1 MAPSEAPDRAYHA
14 LGRRAQIERLR
25 RLGRA
30 ALAGYGLEDA
40 QLILLRHEHNT
51 TFRVDGAGG
60 PYVLRI
66 NRPGVHTPAT
76 IASEMAWLQA
86 VRRDT
91 GLGVPEPVAAR
102 DGSLVCLAGAS
113 GVPGPRVCV
122 LLRRLEGRFVDE
134 GLTPRHLRAV
144 AGLQIALQDHAAAW
158 TPPPEFVRPRVDT
171 LTAVA
176 KADSIAAG
184 VAPPWHGDH
193 PSREDADRSLQLVQE
208 LFAVGDAAILAAA
221 FDVVWT
227 TTRALAADPAAA
239 GLIHGDLH
247 QANYLFDGWD
257 VRAIDFDDCGWGLRL
272 YDLAVTLSELPARP
286 DEPALRA
293 ALLEEHAAR
302 GRLPDGAERHLAA
315 LVILRGAQLLVW
327 VIESRD
333 HAAFR
338 EEWRAWSDDGL
349 RAIAAAVERL

>member
-1 MAPSEAPDRAYHA
+1 MAPTKAPDRAYHA

-25 RLGRA
+25 GLARS
-30 ALAGYGLEDA
+30 ALSGYGLEDA
-40 QLILLRHEHNT
+40 RLTLLRHEHNT

-76 IASEMAWLQA
+76 IASEMAWLHA

-91 GLGVPEPVAAR
+91 GLGVPEPVADR
-102 DGSLVCLAGAS
+102 DGSLTRLARAP

-122 LLRRLEGRFVDE
+122 LLRRLEGRFVDD

-144 AGLQIALQDHAAAW
+144 ARLQIALQEHAAAW
-158 TPPPEFVRPRVDT
+158 TPPSEFARPRVDA

-176 KADSIAAG
+176 KAESIAPG

-193 PSREDADRSLQLVQE
+193 PSRPDADRSLQLVQE
-208 LFAVGDAAILAAA
+208 LFTVGDAAILAGAL
-221 FDVVWT
+221 DVVWA
-227 TTRALAADPAAA
+227 TTRALAEEPGAA
-239 GLIHGDLH
+239 GLVHGDLH
-247 QANYLFDGWD
+247 QENYLFDGWD
-257 VRAIDFDDCGWGLRL
+257 VRAIDFDDCGWGFRL
-272 YDLAVTLSELPARP
+272 HDVAVTLSGLGGRP
-286 DEPALRA
+286 DEPRLRDA
-293 ALLEEHAAR
+293 VLEEHAAR
-302 GRLPDGAERHLAA
+302 HPLPDGAERHLAA
-315 LVILRGAQLLVW
+315 LGILRRAQLLMW

-338 EEWRAWSDDGL
+338 DGWRARVGESL